1 MNAAQ
6 RRDLPKEQTMSTTT
20 RRITAATLALGAGA
34 AALGILAAP
43 AAEAAPMTFAQ
54 ACTTTH
60 GWVATVVTAGIEECH
75 WQDPNTGNEWIRKSP
90 IGAPAVSANG
100 ATPFAQ
106 ACVVTQGWNAVIPA
120 AGIEQC
126 HWQDSDGNEHLISSP
141 LPKKP
146 PLVTQNV
153 PPVSRSVK

>member
-1 MNAAQ
+1 MAATHS
-6 RRDLPKEQTMSTTT
+6 KESTMSTNITN
-20 RRITAATLALGAGA
+20 RIAAAAVALGAGA
-34 AALGILAAP
+34 AAVGLLAMAP
-43 AAEAAPMTFAQ
+43 AAQASPMTFAQ

-90 IGAPAVSANG
+90 IGAPAMSANG

-106 ACVVTQGWNAVIPA
+106 ACVITQGWNAVIVG
-120 AGIEQC
+120 AGKEQC
-126 HWQDSDGNEHLISSP
+126 HWQDPDGNEHIVTSP

-146 PLVTQNV
+146 QV
-153 PPVSRSVK
+153 PSKVPNLPQAPRTAN

>member
-1 MNAAQ
+1 
-6 RRDLPKEQTMSTTT
+6 MSTTT

-43 AAEAAPMTFAQ
+43 AAQAAPMTFAQ

-75 WQDPNTGNEWIRKSP
+75 WQDPNTGNEWIKKSP
-90 IGAPAVSANG
+90 IGAPAVNANG
-100 ATPFAQ
+100 ATAFAQ

-126 HWQDSDGNEHLISSP
+126 HWQDPDGNEHIISSK

-146 PLVTQNV
+146 PVALPTKNV
-153 PPVSRSVK
+153 PERSVN

>member
-1 MNAAQ
+1 MTA
-6 RRDLPKEQTMSTTT
+6 TS
-20 RRITAATLALGAGA
+20 RIAAATLALGAGA
-34 AALGILAAP
+34 AALGILAP
-43 AAEAAPMTFAQ
+43 AAQAAPMTFAQ

-90 IGAPAVSANG
+90 IGAPAVSASG

-106 ACVVTQGWNAVIPA
+106 ACVITQGWNAVIVG
-120 AGIEQC
+120 AGKEQC
-126 HWQDSDGNEHLISSP
+126 HWQDPDGNEHIVTSL

-146 PLVTQNV
+146 L
-153 PPVSRSVK
+153 PPVKVTTLPQAPRTAN

>member
-1 MNAAQ
+1 
-6 RRDLPKEQTMSTTT
+6 MSTTT

-43 AAEAAPMTFAQ
+43 AAQAAPMTFAQ

-75 WQDPNTGNEWIRKSP
+75 WQDPNTGNEWIKKSP
-90 IGAPAVSANG
+90 IGAPAVNASG
-100 ATPFAQ
+100 ATAFAQ

-126 HWQDSDGNEHLISSP
+126 HWQDSDGNEHIISSK

-146 PLVTQNV
+146 PFELPTKSV
-153 PPVSRSVK
+153 PQRSVN

>member
-1 MNAAQ
+1 M
-6 RRDLPKEQTMSTTT
+6 TTT

-43 AAEAAPMTFAQ
+43 AAQAAPMTFAQ

-90 IGAPAVSANG
+90 IGAPAVSTSGVTA
-100 ATPFAQ
+100 FAQ
-106 ACVVTQGWNAVIPA
+106 ACVITQGWNAVIPA

-126 HWQDSDGNEHLISSP
+126 HWQDSDGNEHIVSSP

-146 PLVTQNV
+146 QPPTKV
-153 PPVSRSVK
+153 PNLPQATRSVS

>member
-1 MNAAQ
+1 M
-6 RRDLPKEQTMSTTT
+6 TTT

-43 AAEAAPMTFAQ
+43 AAQAAPMTFAQ

-90 IGAPAVSANG
+90 IGAPAVSASG
-100 ATPFAQ
+100 VTAFAQ
-106 ACVVTQGWNAVIPA
+106 ACVITQGWNAVIPA

-126 HWQDSDGNEHLISSP
+126 HWQDSDGNEHIVSSP

-146 PLVTQNV
+146 QPPTKV
-153 PPVSRSVK
+153 PNLPQATRSVS

>member
-1 MNAAQ
+1 
-6 RRDLPKEQTMSTTT
+6 MSTTT

-43 AAEAAPMTFAQ
+43 AAQAAPMTFAQ

-75 WQDPNTGNEWIRKSP
+75 WQDPNTGNEWIKKSP
-90 IGAPAVSANG
+90 IGAPAVNAKG

-126 HWQDSDGNEHLISSP
+126 HWQDSDGNEHIISSK
-141 LPKKP
+141 LPKRP
-146 PLVTQNV
+146 PLELPTTSV
-153 PPVSRSVK
+153 PQRSVN

>member
-1 MNAAQ
+1 M
-6 RRDLPKEQTMSTTT
+6 TTT

-43 AAEAAPMTFAQ
+43 AAQAAPMTFAQ

-75 WQDPNTGNEWIRKSP
+75 WQDPSTGNEWIRTSP
-90 IGAPAVSANG
+90 IGAPAVSASG
-100 ATPFAQ
+100 VTAFAQ
-106 ACVVTQGWNAVIPA
+106 ACVITQGWNAVIPA

-126 HWQDSDGNEHLISSP
+126 HWQDPDGNEHLISSK
-141 LPKKP
+141 LPKKS
-146 PLVTQNV
+146 PLPTKVTNLPQAQ
-153 PPVSRSVK
+153 RSVS

>member
-43 AAEAAPMTFAQ
+43 AAQAAPMTFAQ

-146 PLVTQNV
+146 PLVTQKV

>member
-1 MNAAQ
+1 
-6 RRDLPKEQTMSTTT
+6 MSTTT

-43 AAEAAPMTFAQ
+43 AAQASPMTFAQ

-60 GWVATVVTAGIEECH
+60 GWVATVVAAGIEECH
-75 WQDPNTGNEWIRKSP
+75 WQDPNTGNEWIKKSP
-90 IGAPAVSANG
+90 IGAAAVNANG

-126 HWQDSDGNEHLISSP
+126 HWQDSDGNEHIISSK

-146 PLVTQNV
+146 PFEIPTKSV
-153 PPVSRSVK
+153 PQRSVN

>member
-1 MNAAQ
+1 MAATH
-6 RRDLPKEQTMSTTT
+6 PKESTMSTNLTN
-20 RRITAATLALGAGA
+20 RIAAATVALGAGA
-34 AALGILAAP
+34 AAVGLLAMAP
-43 AAEAAPMTFAQ
+43 AAQASPMTFAQ

-90 IGAPAVSANG
+90 IGAPAVSASG
-100 ATPFAQ
+100 ATAFAQ
-106 ACVVTQGWNAVIPA
+106 ACVITQGWNAVIPA

-126 HWQDSDGNEHLISSP
+126 HWQDPDGNEHLVSSA

-146 PLVTQNV
+146 PLPTKV
-153 PPVSRSVK
+153 PNLPQAPRSVS

>member
-1 MNAAQ
+1 
-6 RRDLPKEQTMSTTT
+6 MSTTT

-43 AAEAAPMTFAQ
+43 AAQAAPMTFAQ

-75 WQDPNTGNEWIRKSP
+75 WQDPNTGNEWIKKSP
-90 IGAPAVSANG
+90 IGAPAVNANG
-100 ATPFAQ
+100 VTAFAQ

-126 HWQDSDGNEHLISSP
+126 HWQDSDGNEHIISSK

-146 PLVTQNV
+146 PLVLPTKSV
-153 PPVSRSVK
+153 PQRSVN

>member
-1 MNAAQ
+1 
-6 RRDLPKEQTMSTTT
+6 MSTTT

-43 AAEAAPMTFAQ
+43 AAQAAPMTFAQ

-75 WQDPNTGNEWIRKSP
+75 WQDPSTGNEWIKKSP
-90 IGAPAVSANG
+90 IGAPALNANG

-126 HWQDSDGNEHLISSP
+126 HWQDPDGNEHIISSK
-141 LPKKP
+141 LIKR
-146 PLVTQNV
+146 
-153 PPVSRSVK
+153 PPVVLPTKSVPERSIN

>member
-1 MNAAQ
+1 
-6 RRDLPKEQTMSTTT
+6 MSTTT

-43 AAEAAPMTFAQ
+43 AVQAAPMTFAQ

-106 ACVVTQGWNAVIPA
+106 ACVITQGWNAVIVG
-120 AGIEQC
+120 AGKEQC
-126 HWQDSDGNEHLISSP
+126 HWQDPDGNEHIISSP

-146 PLVTQNV
+146 QVPTKVSPLPQAQRAAN
-153 PPVSRSVK
+153 